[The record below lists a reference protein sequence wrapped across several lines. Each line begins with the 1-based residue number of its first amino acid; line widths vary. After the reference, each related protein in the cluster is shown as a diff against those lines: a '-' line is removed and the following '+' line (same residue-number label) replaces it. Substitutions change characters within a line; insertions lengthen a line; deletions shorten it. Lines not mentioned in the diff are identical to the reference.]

1 MTTVNYR
8 RLLLGSIPTKKHCL
22 PDLGVEGAL
31 ANEYKLL
38 KDHFSRDGHFG
49 LEVQPENENIKYLFD
64 KFGNVF
70 LKFISLKFNL
80 KKLLFFFLHNLVN
93 IGNFFPRFI
102 TIMIESCRSSNGPV
116 FH

>member
-1 MTTVNYR
+1 M
-8 RLLLGSIPTKKHCL
+8 
-22 PDLGVEGAL
+22 EGAL